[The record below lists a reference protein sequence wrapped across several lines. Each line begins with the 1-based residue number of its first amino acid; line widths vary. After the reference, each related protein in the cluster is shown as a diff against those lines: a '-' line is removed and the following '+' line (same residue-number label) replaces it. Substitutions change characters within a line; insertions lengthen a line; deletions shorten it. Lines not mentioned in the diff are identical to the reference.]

1 MIRTAS
7 LIAAATIGLLLG
19 QTKTQEPSS
28 LNFEVFK
35 TKVQPLFLSKRPGH
49 ARCYVCHSQGTN
61 FRLQSLSAGITT
73 WNDEESR
80 RNFEAVKRFVTPGNP
95 DSSRL
100 LLMPLAAEAGGVSFH
115 PGGKFWT
122 SKNDSEWQML
132 ASWVRGK

>member
-1 MIRTAS
+1 MIRIAS
-7 LIAAATIGLLLG
+7 LVAAAAVALLLG
-19 QTKTQEPSS
+19 QTKTQETSP

-35 TKVQPLFLSKRPGH
+35 AKVQPIFLSKRPGH

-61 FRLQSLSAGITT
+61 FRLQPLAAGSTT
-73 WNDEESR
+73 WTEEESR
-80 RNFEAVKRFVTPGNP
+80 RNFEAVKRLVTPGNP

-100 LLMPLAAEAGGVSFH
+100 LLMPLASEAGGVSFH
-115 PGGKFWT
+115 PGGKWWA